1 MPFRVGKDNLHYF
14 EAVQCISG
22 LDAHYHENSLAL
34 CPTCAAMY
42 KYACSTDDDEI
53 QACITE
59 YDDTETEGIVK
70 ISVVL
75 VDEEHTLHFVKAH
88 WFDLKTV
95 LE

>member
-1 MPFRVGKDNLHYF
+1 MPFRLGADNIHYF

-22 LDAHYHENSLAL
+22 LEDHYKENALAL

-53 QACITE
+53 QESILE
-59 YDDTETEGIVK
+59 YDNSDDHGLI
-70 ISVVL
+70 IIPIIL
-75 VDEEHTLHFVKAH
+75 AGEEHSLHFVEAH
-88 WFDLKTV
+88 WFDLKTI